1 MNDQNSDN
9 RDRRPL
15 ELRGWNWMHAL
26 AEKLANK
33 GTSPNAISVVG
44 IFIGIICAVAL
55 YLTRSQTDFE
65 RLLWLLSALLMLLR
79 VLSNTLDGM
88 IAVEYGKASKVGL
101 LYNEAPDRMT
111 DVVIL
116 IGAGYASGGDIIL
129 GYLAACIALFVA
141 YVRTLARTA
150 GAPSDFSGPMNKKG
164 RVLTLLFTAIF
175 MGVAPHTWHVSWGAS
190 GQWGVM
196 TIALIIICAGGVI
209 TIARRL
215 LSAGKFLRENE

>member
-1 MNDQNSDN
+1 MNDQHADN
-9 RDRRPL
+9 GDRRPL
-15 ELRGWNWMHAL
+15 ELRGWNWIQTL

-33 GTSPNAISVVG
+33 SISPNAISIMG
-44 IFIGIICAVAL
+44 IFIGILCAMAL
-55 YLTRSQTDFE
+55 HLTQTQTGYE
-65 RLLWLLSALLMLLR
+65 RFLWLLSALLMLLR
-79 VLSNTLDGM
+79 VLANTLDGM

-175 MGVAPHTWHVSWGAS
+175 MGLTPLTWHFTWGTS

-196 TIALIIICAGGVI
+196 TIALIVICTGGVI
-209 TIARRL
+209 TIGRRL